1 MPIDPAH
8 RHPDD
13 LEVMLSQRALASQV
27 RRLAGEITHDV
38 AALDPILIGVLKGS
52 LIFMAD
58 LIRQLDFP
66 LSIDFLAVSSYRG
79 TTSTGVVRILKD
91 LDQPIGGRH
100 VVLIEDIVDS
110 GQTLRYLAEYLWSQD
125 PASLRICTLLD
136 KISART
142 VAVDIDYVGHQFTR
156 GYVVGYGMD
165 YHQRYRNLSHLAILD
180 EPDP

>member
-1 MPIDPAH
+1 M
-8 RHPDD
+8 
-13 LEVMLSQRALASQV
+13 
-27 RRLAGEITHDV
+27 
-38 AALDPILIGVLKGS
+38 
-52 LIFMAD
+52 
-58 LIRQLDFP
+58 
-66 LSIDFLAVSSYRG
+66 AVSSYQG
-79 TTSTGVVRILKD
+79 TTSTGVFRILKD

-110 GQTLRYLAEYLWSQD
+110 GQTLRYLAEYLWAQD

-142 VAVDIDYVGHQFTR
+142 VAVDIDYVGHQFTD

-165 YHQRYRNLSHLAILD
+165 YHQRYRNLPHLAVLE